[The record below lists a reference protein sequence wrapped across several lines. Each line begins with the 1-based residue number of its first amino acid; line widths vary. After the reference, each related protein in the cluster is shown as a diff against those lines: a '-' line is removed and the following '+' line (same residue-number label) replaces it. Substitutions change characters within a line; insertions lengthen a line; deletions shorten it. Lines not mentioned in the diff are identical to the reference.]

1 MPSCAGFLEPKKSR
15 LGPSKSTF
23 NAKNFVASLYLF
35 QLISVQFAFE
45 MRIAAL
51 NRKKIHKNPYFGVQ
65 SHPRSL
71 NLVANDFLLLINSNL
86 DPISHHY
93 WDTATCWLKI
103 ANFSY
108 PLSFSAFVRSNP
120 LLIYGKSFTVFK
132 TRVFQAVD
140 GEDLVI
146 LACTV
151 FDWSTRVTDKQT
163 DRQTDRQN
171 CDG

>member
-93 WDTATCWLKI
+93 
-103 ANFSY
+103 
-108 PLSFSAFVRSNP
+108 
-120 LLIYGKSFTVFK
+120 
-132 TRVFQAVD
+132 
-140 GEDLVI
+140 
-146 LACTV
+146 
-151 FDWSTRVTDKQT
+151 
-163 DRQTDRQN
+163 
-171 CDG
+171 